1 MFLSDPELVI
11 TEPSFEEEN
20 ISVLIRLKGILS
32 KDNLSYSV
40 SFTVT
45 PHVHTIEIV
54 ISNNESAMMI
64 MPYNTLCNV
73 TVFGNVKICG
83 FGGVLSSVASLFYGE
98 D

>member
-1 MFLSDPELVI
+1 MIE
-11 TEPSFEEEN
+11 ESFEENN
-20 ISVLIRLKGILS
+20 ISLALRLKRILS
-32 KDNLSYSV
+32 KEDLSYSI

-54 ISNNESAMMI
+54 TSNNESAMMI

-73 TVFGNVKICG
+73 TVFGNVKVCG
-83 FGGVLSSVASLFYGE
+83 FSGALSSVVSLFYGE